1 MNSVLVEGCSRT
13 QVVLPARALL
23 SLSILVF
30 ALFSAPLL
38 NVVGETLLRD
48 PDTFWHIGVG
58 RLILQTHSLPW
69 VDQLSHTFQGHPW
82 MAKDWLSEIIFALT
96 YQAGGWKGVVSIAIG
111 AIALTFTLLFMEL
124 ARQMRMTAALSMAM
138 FAYVLSSIHFL
149 ARPHLLS
156 FPILVLWFG
165 GLIRAV
171 ESRKSP
177 NLLLL
182 PLMTLWA
189 NLHGS
194 FTLGF
199 AVGCL
204 LALEAI
210 FKSGPGHRVRI
221 LLHWAMFL
229 AAAALAA
236 LITPYGYHSAY
247 GTAQIFGGN
256 EALHYI
262 NEWRAFDFSKEIL
275 VGPLIIGL
283 IFFGFLA
290 GVKIRFM
297 RLVIVTITFY
307 LMLVYIRMV
316 PIFALVT
323 PLMIASSLRA
333 QFPFLSLESQ
343 RHDPFL
349 SKLLRLSRPGY
360 ALIFSVLLI
369 GPSLLMLSARA
380 IRPHE
385 AIYPVSAVD
394 YIVRTDP
401 SGRVYNDFSFGGYLV
416 FRGVRTFIDGR
427 TEQLFGGGF
436 LSRTFDSPNKPNDE
450 FLELLDEYKVSS
462 ALVRPQSAQAL
473 KLDRTPAWQRQY
485 ADDVALV
492 YQRSARSRA
501 ESPKSTI

>member
-1 MNSVLVEGCSRT
+1 MNSVLVQGCSRT
-13 QVVLPARALL
+13 QVVLPPRALL
-23 SLSILVF
+23 SLSIAVF
-30 ALFSAPLL
+30 ALFSALLL
-38 NVVGETLLRD
+38 NVAGEALLRD

-58 RLILQTHSLPW
+58 RLILQTHSFPW

-96 YQAGGWKGVVSIAIG
+96 YEAGGWKGVVSISIG

-171 ESRKSP
+171 ESRRSP
-177 NLLLL
+177 SLLLL

-194 FTLGF
+194 FTLGLS
-199 AVGCL
+199 VGCV

-210 FKSGPGHRVRI
+210 FESGPEHRVRI
-221 LLHWAMFL
+221 LLHWTMFL
-229 AAAALAA
+229 TAAAFAA
-236 LITPYGYHSAY
+236 LITPYGYHSAFA
-247 GTAQIFGGN
+247 TPEMWGN
-256 EALHYI
+256 EAFSYI
-262 NEWRAFDFSKEIL
+262 NEWRAFDFSKEIFG
-275 VGPLIIGL
+275 GPLIIGL
-283 IFFGFLA
+283 IFFGFLV

-297 RLVIVTITFY
+297 RLVIVTFTFY
-307 LMLVYIRMV
+307 LMLVYIRLV
-316 PIFALVT
+316 PIFALLT
-323 PLMIASSLRA
+323 PLLIASSLRT
-333 QFPFLSLESQ
+333 QFPLLSLESQ

-349 SKLLRLSRPGY
+349 SKLLRLSRPRY

-369 GPSLLMLSARA
+369 GPSLLTLSARA
-380 IRPHE
+380 IRPRE

-394 YIVRTDP
+394 YILRTDP
-401 SGRVYNDFSFGGYLV
+401 SGRVYNDFAFGGYLI
-416 FRGVRTFIDGR
+416 FRGVKTFIDGR
-427 TEQLFGGGF
+427 TDQLFRGGF
-436 LSRTFDSPNKPNDE
+436 LPRTFESPNKTGDE
-450 FLELLDEYKVSS
+450 FLEMLDEYKVSS
-462 ALVRPQSAQAL
+462 ALVRPESTQAL

-485 ADDVALV
+485 ADDIALV
-492 YQRSARSRA
+492 YQRSARPRA
-501 ESPKSTI
+501 ESPRPAE